1 MPDLGFYLL
10 LIAFLLAAHA
20 LAAGLLGAWRDRPEL
35 IVSGK
40 RALVALAAV
49 LALSS
54 AALLSALVSR
64 DFSVAYVARHTD
76 SHLPLFYTV
85 SAFWAGQEGSLLFW
99 ALVLALCSAFAVHF
113 NLRGLGSA
121 TPFIVATLA
130 AVNLFFVA
138 VMVFSANPF
147 ERLLVT
153 ATEGS
158 GLNPLL
164 RNPGM
169 VFHPPLVLA
178 GYATFAIPFA
188 FAVGAMASRRLD
200 TVWIRATRRWT
211 LLAWFSLTAGI
222 LLGAEWAYKVLGW
235 GGYWAWDPVE
245 NASLLPWLTGT
256 AYLHSV
262 MIQEKKGMLKIWNLV
277 LIILTFELAVF
288 GTFLT
293 RSGILSSVHSFSG
306 SSLGPMF
313 FGFLLATAFL
323 SLGLL
328 WNRRKLLRSENRLE
342 AVLSRESSFLFNNL
356 VLVALA
362 FAVLT
367 GTMFPLISEYV
378 TGEKISV
385 GPPYYNKVAAP
396 FGLALLALTGICPL
410 ISWRKATWRNFRNNF
425 LWPLAATVIG
435 TALLYAGGVRHP
447 LALGLLAASIFVMI
461 VTALE
466 FIRGARARRRMTGEA
481 LHIATRKLIAKNPR
495 RYGGFIIHA
504 GTALLFVGIVGS
516 SFYQTTVDGALAPGE
531 SLQAG
536 DYTVVF
542 HGLEPARDPARESVY
557 ANLELR
563 RNGAFRGS
571 LRPARHYYPNSDQP
585 TTSVAIRTS
594 PMEDV
599 YVILQGWE
607 RNGAAHLRVMIN
619 PLTVWIWAGGGLM
632 LLGTVIVI
640 WPEPKHAVAAVRVPK
655 EVVCDAA

>member
-10 LIAFLLAAHA
+10 LIGFLLTVHA
-20 LAAGLLGAWRDRPEL
+20 LAAGLLGGWRRRPEL
-35 IVSGK
+35 VASGK
-40 RALVALAAV
+40 RALVALAGV

-54 AALLSALVSR
+54 AALVSALVTH

-76 SHLPLFYTV
+76 SHLPIFYTV

-99 ALVLALCSAFAVHF
+99 ALVLAVGSAFAVRF
-113 NLRGLGSA
+113 NLRGLGPA
-121 TPFIVATLA
+121 TPYVVASLGG
-130 AVNLFFVA
+130 VNLFFVA
-138 VMVFSANPF
+138 VLAFSANPF
-147 ERLLVT
+147 ERLP
-153 ATEGS
+153 ATVPDGA

-169 VFHPPLVLA
+169 VFHPPLLLA

-188 FAVGAMASRRLD
+188 FAMGAMASRRLD
-200 TVWIRATRRWT
+200 TAWIRATRRWT

-277 LIILTFELAVF
+277 LITLTFELAVF

-293 RSGILSSVHSFSG
+293 RSGILGSVHSFSG

-313 FGFLLATAFL
+313 FAFL
-323 SLGLL
+323 AATGVLSFGLL
-328 WNRRKLLRSENRLE
+328 WRRRELLRSENRLE

-425 LWPLAATVIG
+425 LWPLAATVAG
-435 TALLYAGGVRHP
+435 TGLLYAAGVGRP
-447 LALGLLAASIFVMI
+447 LALGLLAACLFVLI
-461 VTALE
+461 VTGLE
-466 FIRGARARRRMTGEA
+466 FVRGARARRRMTGEA
-481 LHIATRKLIAKNPR
+481 ARTALRKLIAKNPR
-495 RYGGFIIHA
+495 RYGGFIVHA
-504 GTALLFVGIVGS
+504 GTAVLFVGIVGS
-516 SFYQTTVDGALAPGE
+516 SFYQTAVDATLAPGE

-542 HGLEPARDPARESVY
+542 RGLEPARDPSRESVY
-557 ANLELR
+557 AKLELLHE
-563 RNGAFRGS
+563 GAFRGT

-585 TTSVAIRTS
+585 ATSVAIRTS
-594 PMEDV
+594 PVEDV
-599 YVILQGWE
+599 YVILQRWE
-607 RNGAAHLRVMIN
+607 RNGAARLRVMVN
-619 PLTVWIWAGGGLM
+619 PLTFWIWAGGGLM
-632 LLGTVIVI
+632 LLGTAIVL

>member
-10 LIAFLLAAHA
+10 LIGFLLAAHA
-20 LAAGLLGAWRDRPEL
+20 LAASLLGGWRRRPEL
-35 IVSGK
+35 VASGK
-40 RALVALAAV
+40 RALVALAVA

-54 AALLSALVSR
+54 AALVSALVTR

-76 SHLPLFYTV
+76 SHLPMFYTV

-99 ALVLALCSAFAVHF
+99 ALVLAVASALAVRF
-113 NLRGLGSA
+113 NLRGLGPA
-121 TPFIVATLA
+121 TPYVVATLA
-130 AVNLFFVA
+130 GVNLFFA
-138 VMVFSANPF
+138 VLLVFAANPF

-153 ATEGS
+153 AAEGS

-188 FAVGAMASRRLD
+188 FAIGSMASRRLD
-200 TVWIRATRRWT
+200 TSWIRATRRWT
-211 LLAWFSLTAGI
+211 LSAWFSLTAGI

-245 NASLLPWLTGT
+245 NASLLPWLTAT

-313 FGFLLATAFL
+313 FGFLLATAAL
-323 SLGLL
+323 SFGLL
-328 WNRRKLLRSENRLE
+328 WRRRTLLRSENRLE

-425 LWPLAATVIG
+425 LWPLAATAAG
-435 TALLYAGGVRHP
+435 TGLLYAAGVGRP
-447 LALGLLAASIFVMI
+447 LALGLLAACLFVLI
-461 VTALE
+461 VTGLE
-466 FIRGARARRRMTGEA
+466 FARGARARSRMAGEPLPTA
-481 LHIATRKLIAKNPR
+481 LRKLIAKNPR
-495 RYGGFIIHA
+495 RYGGFVIHA
-504 GTALLFVGIVGS
+504 GTALLFVGVVGS
-516 SFYQTTVDGALAPGE
+516 SFYQTTVDGVVAPGG

-536 DYTVVF
+536 KYTVVF
-542 HGLEPARDPARESVY
+542 QGLEPAREASRESVY

-563 RNGAFRGS
+563 ENGAFRGV
-571 LRPARHYYPNSDQP
+571 LRPAKHYYPTSDQP
-585 TTSVAIRTS
+585 ATSVAIRTS
-594 PMEDV
+594 PVEDV

-607 RNGAAHLRVMIN
+607 RNGAARLRVMVN
-619 PLTVWIWAGGGLM
+619 PLTLWIWAGGGLM
-632 LLGTVIVI
+632 LLGTLVVI
-640 WPEPKHAVAAVRVPK
+640 WPEPKRAPVAVEVPE

>member
-10 LIAFLLAAHA
+10 LIAFLLATHA
-20 LAAGLLGAWRDRPEL
+20 LAASLLGAWRARPEL
-35 IVSGK
+35 ILSGK
-40 RALVALAAV
+40 RALTALAAA

-64 DFSVAYVARHTD
+64 DFSVAYVAQHTD

-99 ALVLALCSAFAVHF
+99 ALVLAVCSALAAHF
-113 NLRGLGSA
+113 NLRGAGRA
-121 TPFIVATLA
+121 APFTVATLA
-130 AVNLFFVA
+130 GINLFFVA
-138 VMVFSANPF
+138 VLIFSANPF
-147 ERLLVT
+147 ERLP
-153 ATEGS
+153 AAAAEGS

-178 GYATFAIPFA
+178 GYATFAVPFA
-188 FAVGAMASRRLD
+188 FAVGAMAAHRLD
-200 TVWIRATRRWT
+200 TTWIRATRRWT
-211 LLAWFSLTAGI
+211 LLAWFSLTGGI

-277 LIILTFELAVF
+277 LIILTFELAIF

-293 RSGILSSVHSFSG
+293 RSGVLSSVHSFGG

-313 FGFLLATAFL
+313 SGFLAAAGVV

-328 WNRRKLLRSENRLE
+328 WRRRKLLRSENRLE

-367 GTMFPLISEYV
+367 GTMFPLVSESV
-378 TGEKISV
+378 TGDKISV

-425 LWPLAATVIG
+425 LGPLAATVAG
-435 TALLYAGGVRHP
+435 TALLYGGGVRHP
-447 LALGLLAASIFVMI
+447 LALGLLAACLFVLI
-461 VTALE
+461 VTGLE
-466 FIRGARARRRMTGEA
+466 FLRGARARRRMTGEA
-481 LHIATRKLIAKNPR
+481 LPTAARKLIAKNPR

-504 GTALLFVGIVGS
+504 GTALLFVGVVGS
-516 SFYQTTVDGALAPGE
+516 SFYQTKVDAAVKPGG

-536 DYTVVF
+536 RYAIVLQ
-542 HGLEPARDPARESVY
+542 GLEPARDASRESVY
-557 ANLELR
+557 ANFELR
-563 RNGAFRGS
+563 ENGAFRGI
-571 LRPARHYYPNSDQP
+571 LRPARHYYRNSDQP
-585 TTSVAIRTS
+585 MTDVAIRTS
-594 PMEDV
+594 LSEDV
-599 YVILQGWE
+599 YVILQGWD
-607 RNGAAHLRVMIN
+607 RSGAAHVRVMVN

-632 LLGTVIVI
+632 LLGTVVVM
-640 WPEPKHAVAAVRVPK
+640 WPEPKRAAATVTLPK